1 MKTSSDKIPLA
12 DYKVL
17 LIQLISRL
25 LDRLID
31 TGIKPHSKR
40 NYILLEIKNHL
51 RDLER
56 EFKRDV
62 VIAET
67 AEHKRDIFMDIYDSG
82 CVPKWILIT
91 LIEALTEETTK
102 INGNTKK
109 KRGYK

>member
-1 MKTSSDKIPLA
+1 MKTSSTKIPLP

-25 LDRLID
+25 LDRLVD

-40 NYILLEIKNHL
+40 NYILLEVKNHL

-62 VIAET
+62 TMAET
-67 AEHKRDIFMDIYDSG
+67 VELKRELFTDIFDQGQIPQWLLL
-82 CVPKWILIT
+82 VVF
-91 LIEALTEETTK
+91 EALMEETAK
-102 INGNTKK
+102 VNK
-109 KRGYK
+109 